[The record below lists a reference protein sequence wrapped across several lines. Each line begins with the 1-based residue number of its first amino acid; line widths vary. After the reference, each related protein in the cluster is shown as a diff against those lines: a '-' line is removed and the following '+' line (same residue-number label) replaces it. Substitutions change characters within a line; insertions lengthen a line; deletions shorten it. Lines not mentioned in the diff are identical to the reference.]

1 MSLYLQLREQYGLNN
16 PFLLKDI
23 SNEDNYDVIKVTINK
38 LVKNNLVRRY
48 SNGIYYLPKTSE
60 IGELHPSYDEVLE
73 KKYLKNN
80 SKIIGYYTG
89 VILLNN
95 SGLTNQVPNVREIC
109 TNLETNIKREVK
121 VNNKKLILR
130 KPLTKITDDNVHYL
144 EFMDIFRYCDL
155 FDLLE
160 NDKKEIIE
168 YINKYGLTKRKML
181 RYLDIAPHR
190 VRDYMYGSGVFN
202 LLK

>member
-1 MSLYLQLREQYGLNN
+1 MSLYLELRKQYGLNN

-23 SNEDNYDVIKVTINK
+23 SNEYNYNVIKVTINN
-38 LVKNNLVRRY
+38 LIKNNLVRRY
-48 SNGIYYLPKTSE
+48 SNGIYYLPKNSE

-80 SKIIGYYTG
+80 NKIKGYYTG
-89 VILLNN
+89 IILLNN
-95 SGLTNQVPNVREIC
+95 AGLTNQVPNVREIC
-109 TNLETNIKREVK
+109 TNVETNIKRVVK

-130 KPLTKITDDNVHYL
+130 KPLIEINNDNVHYL

-160 NDKKEIIE
+160 NDKTKIIE
-168 YINKYGLTKRKML
+168 YINLHNLTKRKML

-190 VRDYMYGSGVFN
+190 VRDYMCGSGVFSE
-202 LLK
+202 LK